1 MAALVM
7 NPVYPPDAKTD
18 LPRWPTRAGAR
29 VPRPSGL
36 PRLLRIRPLRPLAGT
51 PRAPWLAALLVLA
64 VLIVT
69 HEAPAPVGVFYDDGI
84 YFDLARTLAAGHG
97 YRHGALPGAP
107 PGVHYPPLYPLWLV
121 AWSWFRPAA
130 LHVAAIAWL
139 KVGNVLLTAAAV
151 VPWALWAARR
161 LRLHPW
167 IAGAA
172 VAASLLLV
180 PARALTSV
188 LFSEPLAWLILGLA
202 LLGVHRKP
210 DASSTPLSHTVRSL
224 ATSTLLG
231 ILPLA
236 RMILLPFALAGVWDA
251 ARTRE
256 TTPAVRVTRSA
267 LCLAPAVCWWLW
279 TSAHA
284 GAIPAAWRTSYG
296 SYSGM
301 WFATWRTSG
310 ELLALAGHQA
320 LELGRAAGGVW
331 TIPGAVIALA
341 VTALGFRSLRAA
353 GRVPFAGTLGY
364 MVILVLWPAQPQ
376 RFLWGVLPLLVLLG
390 VAGAASALA
399 ALAAHPV
406 LRGALA
412 ALLVLPAGT
421 CTRTTLAGYRNW
433 GWMVPQW
440 NAAGAYAP
448 LVAWSAS
455 LPRGTTVLTPNDP
468 LFAAATGRPAAPALP
483 PDLREDVGLPG
494 AIPAARR
501 LEESACTART
511 GWLLLPDIDDA
522 TGSAW
527 RTLRR
532 WPEARVRFG
541 TPIRVGPR
549 GVAVPFSCPPPE
561 RAADGTPAARSRP
574 SAAPPKREGTQREVP
589 NRRAAAPDTLGAAGR
604 ISLT

>member
-1 MAALVM
+1 M

-18 LPRWPTRAGAR
+18 LPRRSARAAAR
-29 VPRPSGL
+29 LLRLPDL
-36 PRLLRIRPLRPLAGT
+36 PRLRPPSPLAGT
-51 PRAPWLAALLVLA
+51 PRAPWMAALLVLTI
-64 VLIVT
+64 LILT

-84 YFDLARTLAAGHG
+84 YFDLARALAAGHG
-97 YRHGALPGAP
+97 YRHDALPGAP

-121 AWSWFRPAA
+121 AWSGFRPTA
-130 LHVAAIAWL
+130 LHMAAIAWL
-139 KVGNVLLTAAAV
+139 KLGNMLLTAAAV

-161 LRLHPW
+161 FRLHPW

-202 LLGVHRKP
+202 FLAVHGKP
-210 DASSTPLSHTVRSL
+210 DGSPIPLSYTVRSL
-224 ATSTLLG
+224 ATSALLG
-231 ILPLA
+231 LLPLA
-236 RMILLPFALAGVWDA
+236 RMILLPFALAGGWEAV
-251 ARTRE
+251 RTRE
-256 TTPAVRVTRSA
+256 TAPAVRITGGA
-267 LCLAPAVCWWLW
+267 LCVGPAVCWWLW
-279 TSAHA
+279 TSVHA

-390 VAGAASALA
+390 VVGAASALA

-412 ALLVLPAGT
+412 VLLVLPAGT

-468 LFAAATGRPAAPALP
+468 LFAAATGLPAAPALP

-501 LEESACTART
+501 LEASACTART

-527 RTLRR
+527 RTLRLG
-532 WPEARVRFG
+532 PGSRVRFG
-541 TPIRVGPR
+541 PPIRVGAR
-549 GVAVPFSCPPPE
+549 AVAVPFSCAPPD
-561 RAADGTPAARSRP
+561 RTADGTPAARSAP
-574 SAAPPKREGTQREVP
+574 SAGVPRREGAQREMP
-589 NRRAAAPDTLGAAGR
+589 NRRAAAPDTLGVAGR
-604 ISLT
+604 VSLT